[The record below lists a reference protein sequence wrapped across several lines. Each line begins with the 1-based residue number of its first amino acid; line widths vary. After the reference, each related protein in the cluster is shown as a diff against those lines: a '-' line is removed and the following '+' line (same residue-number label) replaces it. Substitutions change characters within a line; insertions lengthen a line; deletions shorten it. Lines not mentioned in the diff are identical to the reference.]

1 MEFWHFFLFSFQWAS
16 DLASHLLTIHEE
28 EVTRR
33 QDFAA
38 IFDNHFLTTL
48 FNGLD
53 DMPPA
58 FATQAPV
65 SFDHHLPNLSRTG
78 QFNQLLMP

>member
-1 MEFWHFFLFSFQWAS
+1 MLLLSFFIDQWAS
-16 DLASHLLTIHEE
+16 ELAAHLLTIHEE

-33 QDFAA
+33 QDFSS

-53 DMPPA
+53 DMPPV
-58 FATQAPV
+58 FATQGPPL
-65 SFDHHLPNLSRTG
+65 FDHHLPNLSKTG
-78 QFNQLLMP
+78 QHN